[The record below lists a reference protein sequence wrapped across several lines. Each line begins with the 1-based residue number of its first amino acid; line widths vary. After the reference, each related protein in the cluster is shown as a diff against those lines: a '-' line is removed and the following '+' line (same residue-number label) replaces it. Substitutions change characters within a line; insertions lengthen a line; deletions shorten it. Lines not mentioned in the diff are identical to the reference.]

1 MICDNLEIAVNH
13 LIDAI
18 QDANDEFE
26 RQKNRLISELDDFS
40 DWCYLIEYVQQFL
53 EICKINDNIH
63 KLIENADDIL
73 REIKSLK
80 EGK

>member
-1 MICDNLEIAVNH
+1 MISDNLEIAVNH

-18 QDANDEFE
+18 QDANNEFE
-26 RQKNRLISELDDFS
+26 CQKNRLINELDDFS